1 MTLNKNDDC
10 IFCRIAEGKSPCAEL
25 YSDDLVMAFLD
36 IAPVNKGHALVIPK
50 AHYQDI
56 FEMPATMGEALIRAQ
71 QHVGNAIMAATK
83 AEGLNI
89 YMNNKAAAG
98 QVVFHA
104 HWHLNRASQTI
115 PCACGRN
122 MFTMI
127 PKRCCNWQPRSERN
141 YVNRVFTGQ
150 PGGKL

>member
-10 IFCRIAEGKSPCAEL
+10 IFCRIAERKSPCAEL

-104 HWHLNRASQTI
+104 HWHLI
-115 PCACGRN
+115 PRFSNDSLRLWPQHVYDDTEEMLQLAAEIR
-122 MFTMI
+122 
-127 PKRCCNWQPRSERN
+127 K
-141 YVNRVFTGQ
+141 
-150 PGGKL
+150 KLR